1 MSDEEPSDDEESREH
16 SDEDDIA
23 LGSPT
28 DPEQRAARR
37 EAMNTLVPGI
47 DPSDYGKMP
56 AAYYSNSQRVTR
68 TTLGTEMREDLPDNT
83 ANADRQP
90 ETRNTIRPP
99 LLPRDEYDG
108 ADSDDETD
116 EEDVDDDEDQPPY
129 EWRRLEALI
138 NDNITALLDSQD
150 SPPDADAASAASS
163 GDGDDDGSEALLL
176 QKLRVPD
183 VPLPAIVW
191 RDIRGEHEDDP
202 MEYLRELDR

>member
-116 EEDVDDDEDQPPY
+116 EEDVDDDEDQPQLVGDV
-129 EWRRLEALI
+129 EIDMEEEQEEFLEFARHALGVSDEQW
-138 NDNITALLDSQD
+138 N
-150 SPPDADAASAASS
+150 
-163 GDGDDDGSEALLL
+163 
-176 QKLRVPD
+176 
-183 VPLPAIVW
+183 AIVDE
-191 RDIRGEHEDDP
+191 RRARGGVSTETSDV
-202 MEYLRELDR
+202 DRF

>member
-1 MSDEEPSDDEESREH
+1 MHAASFLAVLNAQNHLVEETCSREH

-116 EEDVDDDEDQPPY
+116 EEDVDDDEDQPQLVGDV
-129 EWRRLEALI
+129 EIDMEEEQEEFLEFARHALGVSDEQW
-138 NDNITALLDSQD
+138 N
-150 SPPDADAASAASS
+150 
-163 GDGDDDGSEALLL
+163 
-176 QKLRVPD
+176 
-183 VPLPAIVW
+183 AIVDE
-191 RDIRGEHEDDP
+191 RRARGGVSTETSDV
-202 MEYLRELDR
+202 DRF